1 MRPPRY
7 LASVLI
13 PLKGKVSDRFSEELY
28 AVPGVAEVVVVES
41 EGTAYLK
48 VDPRVVDRKRLSSI
62 AEQCVL
68 AR

>member
-1 MRPPRY
+1 
-7 LASVLI
+7 
-13 PLKGKVSDRFSEELY
+13 
-28 AVPGVAEVVVVES
+28 VAEVVVVES